1 WYGLEGAEGV
11 VVPARVGRAADVPAA
26 AVVGEEHAVSLER
39 GEDDADLRREAGDV
53 EVGAEPY
60 AHAHGRQ
67 VGVGPRACPVA
78 RGRDVGAARDG
89 ACESE
94 RVADL
99 ALLDDLVVAYEARED
114 RQSGRVG
121 GRPAGRSELVRAQ
134 VEDGARACMPGCAAV
149 LRMRVEQLIE
159 HPV

>member
-1 WYGLEGAEGV
+1 MRGSPYNVWGRGRRQQWRGDGRCSGSDEAVHADDLERRGRYGLEGAEGV

-67 VGVGPRACPVA
+67 
-78 RGRDVGAARDG
+78 
-89 ACESE
+89 
-94 RVADL
+94 
-99 ALLDDLVVAYEARED
+99 
-114 RQSGRVG
+114 
-121 GRPAGRSELVRAQ
+121 
-134 VEDGARACMPGCAAV
+134 
-149 LRMRVEQLIE
+149 
-159 HPV
+159 